1 MACHTPEQTKIKK
14 QTMNPL
20 PPSRVSVFKIL
31 LSPVSKDKL
40 RKANTYVR
48 S

>member
-1 MACHTPEQTKIKK
+1 MSYSRANKDQKA
-14 QTMNPL
+14 NNDSF
-20 PPSRVSVFKIL
+20 PPSRVSFFKIL

-40 RKANTYVR
+40 GKANAYVR